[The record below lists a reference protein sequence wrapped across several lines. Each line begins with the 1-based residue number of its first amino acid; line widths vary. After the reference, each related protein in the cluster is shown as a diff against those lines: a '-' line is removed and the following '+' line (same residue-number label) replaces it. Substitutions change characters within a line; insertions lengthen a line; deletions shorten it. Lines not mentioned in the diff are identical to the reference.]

1 MAEKDH
7 DANRCDEIADV
18 LRRRTDEGWN
28 SDRELIDQNL
38 ADPWEPSNNGAGL

>member
-7 DANRCDEIADV
+7 DTNSCDGIADV
-18 LRRRTDEGWN
+18 LRRRTDERWT

-38 ADPWEPSNNGAGL
+38 ADPWESSSRGAGL